1 MGHPDVENQTPLV
14 FEPLFLVDEEFC
26 PIFVPVIKGTFRIG
40 DRGDC
45 QLAEEQAPLSMEGEL
60 WSDDPATSSYKY
72 EPEVAFFKPATDVVL
87 VGHAHAPHSGATEVN
102 VGLNV
107 GSLRK
112 SAIVFGDRLWFRSAG
127 AWATTRPVPFE
138 KMPLTYERAF
148 GGWDR
153 SHPDPNRHAVDVR
166 NPVGTG
172 FGPAANG
179 EARLPN
185 IEDPS
190 ALIRQFGERPPPA
203 GFGFVS
209 PHWQPRAALSGTFDA
224 AWLKERSP
232 RLPKNFDRRH
242 FNAASAGLVA
252 QGYLR
257 GDEAVT
263 TIGTTR
269 EGRLSFNLP
278 AMPAP
283 EVRVVFHG
291 KKEQRLV
298 PNLDT
303 VIIEPDERRV
313 LLLWRAWT
321 KLRTGPQDVSD
332 VEVTPRK
339 YLS

>member
-1 MGHPDVENQTPLV
+1 MGHPDVENKTPLA
-14 FEPLFLVDEEFC
+14 FEPMFLVDEEFC
-26 PIFVPVIKGTFRIG
+26 PLFVPVIKGTFRIG

-45 QLAEEQAPLSMEGEL
+45 QLAEEQVPLNMEGEL
-60 WSDDPATSSYKY
+60 WSGDPATSSYKY

-87 VGHAHAPHSGATEVN
+87 VGHAYAPHSGATEVN

-112 SAIVFGDRLWFRSAG
+112 SAIVFGDRVWFRSAG
-127 AWATTRPVPFE
+127 GWAMTRPVPFE
-138 KMPLTYERAF
+138 KVPLTYERAF

-153 SHPDPNRHAVDVR
+153 SHPDPNRHIVDVR

-179 EARLPN
+179 EARAPN
-185 IEDPS
+185 IEDPG

-209 PHWQPRAALSGTFDA
+209 PHWQPRRELSGTYDER
-224 AWLKERSP
+224 WQKERSP

-252 QGYLR
+252 AGYLR
-257 GDEAVT
+257 GDESVT
-263 TIGTTR
+263 MIGATPA
-269 EGRLSFNLP
+269 GRLSFSLP
-278 AMPAP
+278 AMQPP

-291 KKEQRLV
+291 QKEQRLATT
-298 PNLDT
+298 LDT

-313 LLLWRAWT
+313 VMLWRAWT

-332 VEVTPRK
+332 IEVVARSRP
-339 YLS
+339 S